1 MSESKCRTCPT
12 GPSRRRTGDGGA
24 PAEEPTQGAPDTN
37 YGHEIAVKTSRGYI
51 FILSVPLPYAED
63 DGEQD
68 KFSSAINGL
77 ENPDSPQSRYMRS
90 ILSVLES
97 VQTFMYYGSTVPQGE
112 AHAYASIAWNPP
124 AQPYPLPSRGRLRMR
139 QGRRRK
145 KRKINRLPSRN
156 PHAKRGIQ
164 PRPPEA
170 DSRSHRPAFDR
181 NQ

>member
-112 AHAYASIAWNPP
+112 AHAYASIAWNPSG
-124 AQPYPLPSRGRLRMR
+124 AALSASIRGALEDEA
-139 QGRRRK
+139 RK
-145 KRKINRLPSRN
+145 KAKEAKNQPPAEPEPARKTG
-156 PHAKRGIQ
+156 H
-164 PRPPEA
+164 
-170 DSRSHRPAFDR
+170 PAPTTGG
-181 NQ
+181 